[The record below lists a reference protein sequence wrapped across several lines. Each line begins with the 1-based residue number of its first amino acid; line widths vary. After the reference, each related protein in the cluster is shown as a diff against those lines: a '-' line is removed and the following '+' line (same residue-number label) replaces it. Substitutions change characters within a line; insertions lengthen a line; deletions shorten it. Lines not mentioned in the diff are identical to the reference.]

1 MVYRERPTRV
11 RGAILWQKNVGP
23 GATASRIL
31 PDGCLDLM
39 WDGHRLIVAGPDSTA
54 RNIDSPGGT
63 TWVGLRFAGGMGPA
77 VLCLAADEGL
87 DRCFGLDDV
96 WSSRDGRRLSGKVA

>member
-1 MVYRERPTRV
+1 MVYRERTTRV

-77 VLCLAADEGL
+77 VVGLAAHEVL

-96 WSSRDGRRLSGKVA
+96 WSSLEPRELIEKKP